1 MGKIIFVMKF
11 STLSLLAGAV
21 AAVEDSRY
29 APEYDTK
36 TADHCPDMEH
46 LVNFDTPAYQA
57 MSAACK

>member
-1 MGKIIFVMKF
+1 MKF